1 MYNNGSGLMTAEA
14 AQLNKMSLREASEIC
29 GESMGK
35 LRRWSQEKRITFV
48 KCLPPTSSNGKRV
61 YTVNSREFF
70 DWWNTTGGQVDQGEP
85 EPAAQLLTDVEI
97 AILRQILEKLAG
109 Q

>member
-1 MYNNGSGLMTAEA
+1 MYNNGSGLMTAET

-85 EPAAQLLTDVEI
+85 EPAPQILTDVEL

-109 Q
+109 L

>member
-1 MYNNGSGLMTAEA
+1 MA
-14 AQLNKMSLREASEIC
+14 
-29 GESMGK
+29 
-35 LRRWSQEKRITFV
+35 RWSQEKRITFV
-48 KCLPPTSSNGKRV
+48 KCLPPTSTNGKLV

-85 EPAAQLLTDVEI
+85 EPAPQILTDVEL

-109 Q
+109 L

>member
-1 MYNNGSGLMTAEA
+1 MYNNGSGLMTAET

-85 EPAAQLLTDVEI
+85 EPAPQILTDVEL